1 MLAVVVKVPDV
12 LLRESKGCNTG
23 HGLSP
28 QPVEYL
34 QEPSA
39 DFGDRHLFG
48 NLRVVPVKLVQ
59 GVVDNQPADKV
70 DGGSEGLPF
79 DVPGIERS
87 RAGQVGIDGGWA

>member
-70 DGGSEGLPF
+70 NGGLKGLAF
-79 DVPGIERS
+79 DVPEIELS
-87 RAGQVGIDGGWA
+87 RTGQVGIDGSGA